1 MDDLLMPAPLIAVTA
16 DRSLQESAFGR
27 RESTLQVLNYAE
39 AVVSAGGRPAILPA
53 TETVPADLLDGF
65 DGLMLTG
72 GGDLSPEMYGQAP
85 DDKVYGISPI
95 RDRFET
101 ALVAEA
107 QERGIPILA
116 ICRGMQLI
124 NVLRGGSLFQ
134 HIDAH
139 WQTRPSDEIEHDVA
153 IDPASRL
160 AAVVGGSVM
169 GVNSYHH
176 QAVDSLGSSL
186 RITARAGEVVE
197 AFEDPE
203 ADLIAVQWHPEH
215 LFRVSADNH
224 ALFDDLV
231 SRARAH
237 KERKTAHV

>member
-1 MDDLLMPAPLIAVTA
+1 MSAPLIAVTA

-27 RESTLQVLNYAE
+27 RDSTLQVLNYSE

-53 TETVPADLLDGF
+53 TETIPAELLDGF
-65 DGLMLTG
+65 DGLLLTG
-72 GGDLSPEMYGQAP
+72 GGDLSPEMYGQEP
-85 DDKVYGISPI
+85 DDKVYGVSPI

-107 QERGIPILA
+107 QARGIPILA

-124 NVLRGGSLFQ
+124 NVLRGGTLLQ

-139 WQTRPSDEIEHDVA
+139 WQTRSSDEIEHDVA
-153 IDPASRL
+153 VDPASRL
-160 AAVVGGSVM
+160 AEIIGGSVM

-176 QAVDSLGSSL
+176 QAVDRLGTSLQV
-186 RITARAGEVVE
+186 TARAGEVVE

-215 LFRVSADNH
+215 LFRVSEDNH

-231 SRARAH
+231 SRARVH
-237 KERKTAHV
+237 KERNSVHV

>member
-1 MDDLLMPAPLIAVTA
+1 MTLPLIAVTA
-16 DRSLQESAFGR
+16 ERSVQPSAFGPR
-27 RESTLQVLNYAE
+27 DSTLQVLNYAE
-39 AVVSAGGRPAILPA
+39 AVVSAGGRPALLPA
-53 TETVPADLLDGF
+53 TETVPADLLAGF
-65 DGLMLTG
+65 DGLLLTG
-72 GGDLSPEMYGQAP
+72 GGDLSPEMYGQSP
-85 DDKVYGISPI
+85 DEKVYGVSPI

-107 QERGIPILA
+107 QEHGIPILA

-124 NVLRGGSLFQ
+124 NVLRGGSLHQ

-160 AAVVGGSVM
+160 AQIAGAVM

-176 QAVDSLGSSL
+176 QAVDNLGSSL
-186 RITARAGEVVE
+186 QVTARAGDVIE

-203 ADLIAVQWHPEH
+203 HDLIAVQWHPEH
-215 LFRVSADNH
+215 LFRVSPDNH

>member
-1 MDDLLMPAPLIAVTA
+1 MSAPLIAVTA

-27 RESTLQVLNYAE
+27 REATLQVLNYAE

-53 TETVPADLLDGF
+53 TETIPADTLDGF
-65 DGLMLTG
+65 DGLLLTG
-72 GGDLSPEMYGQAP
+72 GGDLSPEMYGQEP
-85 DDKVYGISPI
+85 DDKVYGVSPI
-95 RDRFET
+95 RDRFEA

-107 QERGIPILA
+107 QDRGIPILA

-139 WQTRPSDEIEHDVA
+139 WQTRSSHEIEHDVA
-153 IDPASRL
+153 IDPSSRL
-160 AAVVGGSVM
+160 AEIVGGTVM

-176 QAVDSLGSSL
+176 QAVDAIGASLHV
-186 RITARAGEVVE
+186 TARAGEVIE
-197 AFEDPE
+197 AFEDRDH
-203 ADLIAVQWHPEH
+203 DLLAVQWHPEQ
-215 LFRVSADNH
+215 LFHVSADNH

-231 SRARAH
+231 GRARAH

>member
-1 MDDLLMPAPLIAVTA
+1 MAAPLIAVTA
-16 DRSLQESAFGR
+16 DRSLQESAFGP
-27 RESTLQVLNYAE
+27 RESTLQVLNYSE
-39 AVVSAGGRPAILPA
+39 AVVSAGGRPAMLPA
-53 TETVPADLLDGF
+53 TETIPDDLLDGF
-65 DGLMLTG
+65 DGLLLTG
-72 GGDLSPEMYGQAP
+72 GGDLSPQLYGEMP
-85 DDKVYGISPI
+85 DEKVYGVSPI

-107 QERGIPILA
+107 QSRGLPILA

-124 NVLRGGSLFQ
+124 NVLRGGSLIQ

-139 WQTRPSDEIEHDVA
+139 WQTRSSDEIEHDVA
-153 IDPASRL
+153 IDPSSRL
-160 AAVVGGSVM
+160 AEIVGGSVM

-176 QAVDSLGSSL
+176 QAVGTLGSSL
-186 RITARAGEVVE
+186 RITARSGEVVE
-197 AFEDPE
+197 AFEDTDS
-203 ADLIAVQWHPEH
+203 DLIAVQWHPEH